1 MTLQQDQSVPFVM
14 PEIAIVRDERDVVIE
29 TDLRDERIGDP
40 GFAALTDHVRA
51 KLAGTSPV
59 TFSDF
64 EQRQPGEHHRS
75 FVIRSIA
82 QHLSEDDW
90 RQNHVPMLDRLH
102 DRRNVGARCA

>member
-29 TDLRDERIGDP
+29 TDLRDERIGNP
-40 GFAALTDHVRA
+40 GFVARADHVRA

-59 TFSDF
+59 TFSDL

-102 DRRNVGARCA
+102 DRGNVGARCA